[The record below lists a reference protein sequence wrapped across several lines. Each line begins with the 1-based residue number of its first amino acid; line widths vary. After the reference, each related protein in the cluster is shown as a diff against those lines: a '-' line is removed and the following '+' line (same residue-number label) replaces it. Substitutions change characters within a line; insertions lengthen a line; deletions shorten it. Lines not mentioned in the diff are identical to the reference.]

1 VATELVH
8 ADLEGNAGAVGR
20 LLEDHGERLAAQ
32 RLEGIA
38 GLLQSLYPDSFVEDE
53 LDLLGTE
60 LGED

>member
-1 VATELVH
+1 MATELVH
-8 ADLEGNAGAVGR
+8 AD
-20 LLEDHGERLAAQ
+20 LEDHGERLAAQ

-38 GLLQSLYPDSFVEDE
+38 GLLQSLYPDSFAEDE